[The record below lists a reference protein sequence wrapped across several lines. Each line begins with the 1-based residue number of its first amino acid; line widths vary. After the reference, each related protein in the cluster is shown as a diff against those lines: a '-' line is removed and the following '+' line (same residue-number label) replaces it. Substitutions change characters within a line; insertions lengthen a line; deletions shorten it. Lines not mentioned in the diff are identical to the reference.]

1 MRSYR
6 RILVTG
12 GAGFVGASLALFLK
26 ERIADAEVLAF
37 DNLHRRGS
45 ELALARL
52 AAGGV
57 QFRHGDLRQ
66 PSDLLDLGAIDL
78 LLDCAAE
85 PSVRSGYGDGLRY
98 LYDTNLTGTLNAL
111 ELARLH
117 AADLLFLSTSRVY
130 PMDGLRALPLRETAT
145 RLDVAPASNGAGW
158 STAGIA
164 EDFPLAGCRS
174 FYGATKLASEL
185 LIAEYAAGFGLRT
198 LVDRCGVI
206 AGPWQMG
213 KVDQGFFTLWAARHF
228 FRGPLGYQGYGG
240 QGLQV
245 RDVLAIDDLAALLW
259 AQLERLDELAGRTF
273 NVGGGRANSVSLQ
286 ELTRLCEA
294 RTGVS
299 LALGSQPETH
309 PADVPWY
316 IADNATVAAATS
328 WAPRTTLPELLEAVL
343 GWLRDDAKR
352 LRPLLGA

>member
-1 MRSYR
+1 VRSYR
-6 RILVTG
+6 RVLITG

-26 ERIADAEVLAF
+26 SRIADAEVLAF

-66 PSDLLDLGAIDL
+66 PADLLDLGAVDL
-78 LLDCAAE
+78 ILDCAAE
-85 PSVRSGYGDGLRY
+85 PSVRSGYGEGLRY
-98 LYDTNLTGTLNAL
+98 LYDTNLTGTLNTL

-117 AADLLFLSTSRVY
+117 GADLLFLSTSRVY
-130 PMDGLRALPLRETAT
+130 PMEGLRALPLSEGET
-145 RLDVAPASNGAGW
+145 RLDVAPAASGPGW
-158 STAGIA
+158 SAPGIA
-164 EDFPLAGCRS
+164 EDFPLAGARS

-185 LIAEYAAGFGLRT
+185 LIAEYAAGFGLRA
-198 LVDRCGVI
+198 LVNRCGVI

-213 KVDQGFFTLWAARHF
+213 KVDQGFFVLWAARHF

-245 RDVLAIDDLAALLW
+245 RDVLSVDDLAELLW
-259 AQLERLDELAGRTF
+259 VQLNQLDDLSGRTF

-286 ELTRLCEA
+286 ELTRLCES

-299 LALGSQPETH
+299 LALSSQPETH

-316 IADNATVAAATS
+316 IADNATVTAVTT
-328 WAPRTTLPELLEAVL
+328 WRPRTTVPELLDHVL
-343 GWLRDDAKR
+343 DWLQDNAER